1 MPSINDYKLKEL
13 IGKGSFGKVY
23 KAQHKRTKEYVAI
36 KLEERVFIDDQE
48 QESKLIQESIF
59 LKKINCKYVPV
70 VEWIGRSKFWN
81 ILIMQYLG
89 PSLEELFQFCN
100 KKFSLKTICM
110 IAEQI
115 LSGIEKIHKKGI
127 VHRDIKPDN
136 FLIGYGKLHNRLYI
150 IDFGLSKKFINTE
163 TFQHEDF
170 NQCRQFT
177 GSFRYSS
184 IKNHKGI
191 EQSRRDD
198 LESIGYMFIF
208 FLKGKLPWQGLSGT
222 TKKEKLRNVYEKKKN
237 TSIDELCD
245 GIPKEFKLYIKYCR
259 RLRYSEKPDY
269 HYLKGLIHSLIK
281 KKRYKIDY
289 KFDWDKNFRNFK
301 HRKISS

>member
-23 KAQHKRTKEYVAI
+23 KAQHKTTGEHVAI
-36 KLEERVFIDDQE
+36 KLEERVFYEDDTE
-48 QESKLIQESIF
+48 EESKLIQESMF
-59 LKKINCKYVPV
+59 LKKLNCKYVPK
-70 VEWIGRSKFWN
+70 VEWIGRSKCWN

-89 PSLEELFQFCN
+89 PSLEELFTFCK

-115 LSGIEKIHKKGI
+115 LSGIEKIHSKGI
-127 VHRDIKPDN
+127 IHRDIKPDN
-136 FLIGYGKLHNRLYI
+136 FLIGHGKSHNRIYI
-150 IDFGLSKKFINTE
+150 IDFGLSKKYINDI
-163 TFQHEDF
+163 TFQHENF
-170 NQCRQFT
+170 HQCRQFT

-184 IKNHKGI
+184 VKNHKGI

-198 LESIGYMFIF
+198 LESIGYMFLF

-222 TKKEKLRNVYEKKKN
+222 TKKEKLKNVYEKKKETKIN
-237 TSIDELCD
+237 VLCED
-245 GIPKEFKLYIKYCR
+245 APKEFKLYIKYCK

-269 HYLKGLIHSLIK
+269 NYLKGLFLSLMK
-281 KKRYKIDY
+281 KNRYKKDY
-289 KFDWDKNFRNFK
+289 NFDWNKNFYK
-301 HRKISS
+301 LKK